1 MSNAEIVKNYTIFIN
16 NMQDT
21 KNKIEAMLFTT
32 GRFMDMEEISKLC
45 SIGSVGIVK
54 DALNGLINDY
64 NTRDSSLEIIE
75 ENGKFKLNI
84 KKTYNYLTTSL
95 LTDSEFDAPTTKTL
109 AIIAYK
115 NPVLQSEIIDIRGNK
130 AYDHIKL
137 LKDNGFITSEKK
149 GRTRLLKL
157 TSKFFDYFDII
168 ENELKS
174 KFTDLEI
181 KAVIDEVDENN
192 KIASNDKK
200 EILSVEEAEEDE

>member
-1 MSNAEIVKNYTIFIN
+1 
-16 NMQDT
+16 MQDI
-21 KNKIEAMLFTT
+21 KNKIEAVLFTV
-32 GRFMDMEEISKLC
+32 GRFVDLDELSQLT
-45 SIGSVGIVK
+45 GIASRGILN
-54 DALNGLINDY
+54 DALKNLIQDY
-64 NTRDSSLEIIE
+64 NNRQGSLEITE
-75 ENGKFKLNI
+75 DNGKFKLNI

>member
-32 GRFMDMEEISKLC
+32 GRFMNIEEISKLC
-45 SIGSVGIVK
+45 GIGSVGIVK
-54 DALNGLINDY
+54 EALNGLINDY
-64 NTRDSSLEIIE
+64 NNRSSSLEVIE

-192 KIASNDKK
+192 KIASNNK
-200 EILSVEEAEEDE
+200 EVLSVEEAEEDE

>member
-1 MSNAEIVKNYTIFIN
+1 
-16 NMQDT
+16 MQDT

>member
-130 AYDHIKL
+130 DYDHIKL